1 VNKIHVA
8 RRSIIILSGTLFL
21 CGYIFLRYTEYSESI
36 FRDFSDAIQFK
47 GPFAFMLFLSP
58 QVYLMLI
65 LALFLHFL
73 RGKHVVVKQLM
84 WIWAA
89 IFMLGSAWTTLV
101 IYAVNNG

>member
-1 VNKIHVA
+1 
-8 RRSIIILSGTLFL
+8 
-21 CGYIFLRYTEYSESI
+21 
-36 FRDFSDAIQFK
+36 
-47 GPFAFMLFLSP
+47 MLLLIP

-73 RGKHVVVKQLM
+73 NGKLVVVKQLM
-84 WIWAA
+84 WIRAA